1 MISCFGGK
9 AKSVIS
15 QNKPKL
21 KSRKRVWTVVS
32 YVCYTCY
39 YDMIHMTHNMLSRIY
54 LKDHSSFCLSSVHW
68 AISSAIRNSL
78 KSRKLFPSESNIRKM
93 WSQKLSAL
101 PEGKIFVNS
110 SEDWKQLTFFQSLLK
125 KHVFTVQMSSWKFAI
140 WTLSSKTF
148 EPKQNG
154 KRSGQS

>member
-1 MISCFGGK
+1 
-9 AKSVIS
+9 
-15 QNKPKL
+15 
-21 KSRKRVWTVVS
+21 VS

-110 SEDWKQLTFFQSLLK
+110 SEDWKQLTFFQ
-125 KHVFTVQMSSWKFAI
+125 I
-140 WTLSSKTF
+140 TF
-148 EPKQNG
+148 EKNMFLPYKWVLESLPFGHSVRKLLNQNKIVFLLNLVFLRQNCKSLSLNFSPVG
-154 KRSGQS
+154 AQFL